1 MVRTTKNRAAEL
13 VIETAPFRRAR
24 GQGSGLMVSE
34 TTEAPDCTKSGIL
47 MVFFLLEIW
56 CFDIAQAFYL
66 KVQ

>member
-1 MVRTTKNRAAEL
+1 MA
-13 VIETAPFRRAR
+13 
-24 GQGSGLMVSE
+24 SE
-34 TTEAPDCTKSGIL
+34 TTGAPDCTKSGIL